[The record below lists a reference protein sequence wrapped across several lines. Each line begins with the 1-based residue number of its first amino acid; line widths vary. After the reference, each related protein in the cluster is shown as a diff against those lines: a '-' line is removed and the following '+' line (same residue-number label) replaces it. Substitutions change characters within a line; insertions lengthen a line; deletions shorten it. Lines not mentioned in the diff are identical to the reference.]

1 MSEEAILDTGSQEV
15 AAAEA
20 QAPAQ
25 TSVMSQAAQSVQVAD
40 PAQQPAEQKVSS
52 SWHDQLPEDLRN
64 DPSLRH
70 VPDTTTL
77 AKNYI
82 HAQRMIGA
90 DKIPVPGKSATQDE
104 WRAVWTKLGAPDDPQ
119 KYDVVKSAA
128 FDDVS
133 FDAFRNRAYEAGLS
147 NSQAN
152 AIAELYGE
160 QVSNAQ
166 AAMSQRAEEMRFSG
180 EQELRQEFGQ
190 HFDDRMKMA
199 QDAARTIFGD
209 AGLFDEVRLADG
221 RLLGDDPR
229 IIRGLVKM
237 REMLGEDS
245 IVGESSE
252 LVMSAS
258 DARMEYDKVVA
269 RGTPYWDKFHPEH
282 DKYVQEALHYRS
294 FFSG

>member
-15 AAAEA
+15 AAAEV

-25 TSVMSQAAQSVQVAD
+25 TSVMSQGAAPQAAA
-40 PAQQPAEQKVSS
+40 PEARAEA
-52 SWHDQLPEDLRN
+52 SWRDTLPDDTRN
-64 DPSLRH
+64 DPSLQH
-70 VPDTTTL
+70 VKDVPTL

-82 HAQRMIGA
+82 HAQRVIGA
-90 DKIPVPGKSATQDE
+90 DKIPVPGKSATPDE

-119 KYDVVKSAA
+119 KYDVAKSEA

-133 FDAFRNRAYEAGLS
+133 FDAFRNRAYEAGLN
-147 NSQAN
+147 NSQAK
-152 AIAELYGE
+152 AIADLYGE
-160 QVSNAQ
+160 QVSNAK
-166 AAMSQRAEEMRFSG
+166 AAMAQKAEEMRFSG

-229 IIRGLVKM
+229 IIRGLVRM

-258 DARMEYDKVVA
+258 DARMEYDRITA
-269 RGTPYWDKFHPEH
+269 PGSPWHDKYHPEH
-282 DKYVQEALHYRS
+282 DRYVQDALHYRT